1 MLTSPLFAMPN
12 PQHITERVFQAP
24 QKYIQ
29 GPNAIKN
36 SAQYL
41 KALGKHPLLTVDD
54 IVFEIGKSLS
64 RCGHCQP
71 DQLAPSWEDSHLCL
85 GEE

>member
-1 MLTSPLFAMPN
+1 MPN
-12 PQHITERVFQAP
+12 PQHLTERVFQAP

-36 SAQYL
+36 SAKYL

-54 IVFEIGKSLS
+54 IVFEIG
-64 RCGHCQP
+64 R
-71 DQLAPSWEDSHLCL
+71 
-85 GEE
+85 